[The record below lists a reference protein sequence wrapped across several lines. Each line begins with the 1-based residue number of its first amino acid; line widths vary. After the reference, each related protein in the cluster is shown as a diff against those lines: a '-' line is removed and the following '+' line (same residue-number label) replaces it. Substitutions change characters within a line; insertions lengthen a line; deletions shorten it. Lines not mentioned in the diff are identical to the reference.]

1 MYFSLKKAFS
11 FELTLPHMVLA
22 GVYAYVTLKDE
33 ITEPEDQIIQELKDI
48 VKQKIAGYAV
58 PEMIQVR

>member
-1 MYFSLKKAFS
+1 MEESNVL
-11 FELTLPHMVLA
+11 FELTSSHIVLA
-22 GVYAYVTLKDE
+22 GVYAYVTLKDDV
-33 ITEPEDQIIQELKDI
+33 TEPEGQIIQELKDI

>member
-1 MYFSLKKAFS
+1 ML
-11 FELTLPHMVLA
+11 FELTSSHIVLA
-22 GVYAYVTLKDE
+22 GVYAYVTLKDDV
-33 ITEPEDQIIQELKDI
+33 TEPEGQIIQELKDI